1 MIRFLIFTACIC
13 AGIFSE
19 ANFAIYLAVMCILGC
34 LMFWLPSALN
44 TSQNSPKETKSDV
57 QHKPTVAPNDE

>member
-1 MIRFLIFTACIC
+1 MIRFIVFTICIF

-34 LMFWLPSALN
+34 LMFWLPSIVTVSKN
-44 TSQNSPKETKSDV
+44 NPKETKSDV
-57 QHKPTVAPNDE
+57 EHKPTIAPNDE